1 MSSEQKKAL
10 LIGLLREHVADLRA
24 RCGLVNEL
32 FPEEKPDE
40 YENASPQLVAR
51 AAAFY
56 AAARAGD
63 IKNRM
68 EKLHVALA
76 KLDDQLSTTEDLS
89 TGDLVSSLQAL
100 GSLTQEMVAVRSWA
114 EDTQRKLAQ
123 SFVECN

>member
-1 MSSEQKKAL
+1 MSNEEKKAL

-24 RCGLVNEL
+24 RCGTVNEL
-32 FPEEKPDE
+32 FPEEKPGK
-40 YENASPQLVAR
+40 YENASPIDIAR

-56 AAARAGD
+56 EAARVGD

-76 KLDDQLSTTEDLS
+76 NLDDQLSTAEDLS

-100 GSLTQEMVAVRSWA
+100 GSLTQEMLAVRAWA
-114 EDTQRKLAQ
+114 EDTQRKLVQ
-123 SFVECN
+123 SAAACN